1 MNNKIRELEAEN
13 KKKKILNLQLTNDKD
28 RIIREMK
35 EAEYEK
41 NITKSGVNALTREI
55 EYLRKQTDNEKTDIL
70 NLIRDRDMMSKY
82 IKKAED
88 ENVENKDEITK
99 LHGDI
104 NLYKD

>member
-1 MNNKIRELEAEN
+1 
-13 KKKKILNLQLTNDKD
+13 
-28 RIIREMK
+28 MK

-88 ENVENKDEITK
+88 ENIKNKDEITK

-104 NLYKD
+104 NLYKDQGRAKAENI

>member
-28 RIIREMK
+28 IIIREMK

-88 ENVENKDEITK
+88 ENVKNKDEITK

>member
-88 ENVENKDEITK
+88 DNVKNKDEITK

>member
-88 ENVENKDEITK
+88 ENVKNKDEITK

-104 NLYKD
+104 NLYKE